1 MFAVMTGNEI
11 VVDLHVMDD
20 FTKAYEPKT
29 VTSYLGGAHT
39 FNALAVADGIRREN
53 LDGKA
58 YMLGTISTDRFGR
71 NFREIAT
78 ERGLDLSHTHDTDKD
93 TLLALVQRSEHNNS
107 FFFPNKAD
115 NAVTATR
122 AEHLPQLVEEH
133 QILVM
138 QGLCSTV
145 KPSGDVW
152 LDYANR
158 NRDMMVVYDANIRL
172 PVIDNIEDHKKL
184 LNRWAAR
191 AQVMKVSDADIAD
204 IYGKHADPVVVIKSY
219 LDAGASVVC
228 MTTGAGAVQSFTAR
242 GKIENAVTPL
252 SVKNTVGAG
261 DNFTGGLTLGFA
273 RAGLFDGASLAKVDS
288 AFIHAAVQSGIDQSA
303 RHLRLINP

>member
-11 VVDLHVMDD
+11 VVDLHVTDD
-20 FTKAYEPKT
+20 FTKAYEARS
-29 VTSYLGGAHT
+29 VTAYLGGAHT
-39 FNALAVADGIRREN
+39 FNALALADGIRREN

-58 YMLGTISTDRFGR
+58 YMLGTISTDRFGK
-71 NFREIAT
+71 NFREIAA
-78 ERGLDLSHTHDTDKD
+78 ERGLDLSFAKDTDKD

-107 FFFPNKAD
+107 FFFPNKSD

-122 AEHLPQLVEEH
+122 ADDLPVLAEKH
-133 QILVM
+133 QVLVM

-172 PVIDNIEDHKKL
+172 PVIDDIEAHKKL
-184 LNRWAAR
+184 LTRWAAR

-204 IYGKHADPVVVIKSY
+204 IYGKEADPVVVIKAY

-228 MTTGAGAVQSFTAR
+228 MTTGATAVQSFTAR
-242 GKIENAVTPL
+242 GKIENTVTPMRV
-252 SVKNTVGAG
+252 SNTVGAG
-261 DNFTGGLTLGFA
+261 DNFTAGLTLGFA
-273 RAGLFDGASLAKVDS
+273 RVGLFDGPSLAKVDS

-303 RHLRLINP
+303 RHLRLMNP

>member
-20 FTKAYEPKT
+20 FTKAYEPKA

-39 FNALAVADGIRREN
+39 FNALAVADGIHREN

-58 YMLGTISTDRFGR
+58 YMLGTISTDRFGQ
-71 NFREIAT
+71 NFRDIAAQS
-78 ERGLDLSHTHDTDKD
+78 GLDLSHAKDTDKD
-93 TLLALVQRSEHNNS
+93 TLLALVQRSAHNNS
-107 FFFPNKAD
+107 FFFPNKSD

-122 AEHLPQLVEEH
+122 AEHLPVLAEEH

-152 LDYANR
+152 LEYANN
-158 NRDMMVVYDANIRL
+158 NRDIMVVYDANIRL
-172 PVIDNIEDHKKL
+172 PVIDNIEDHKQRL
-184 LNRWAAR
+184 TRWASR

-204 IYGKHADPVVVIKSY
+204 IYGKDADPAVVIKSY
-219 LDAGASVVC
+219 LDAGANIVC
-228 MTTGAGAVQSFTAR
+228 MTTGAAAVQSFTAR
-242 GKIENAVTPL
+242 GRIENTVTPMH
-252 SVKNTVGAG
+252 VANTVGAG

-273 RAGLFDGASLAKVDS
+273 RAGLFDGASLEKADS
-288 AFIHAAVQSGIDQSA
+288 ALIHAAVQSGIDQSA